1 MILAEASETDLVDA
15 AKAGDTTSFGELV
28 RRHAPRLLSLAQQ
41 LVGPAVAEDVVQEAM
56 INAWRGLPAFEGRS
70 AFGTWLH
77 RITVNAALRQRRRHQ
92 PAAVETEPL
101 ELLERWADPEYS
113 VDPELVALRNSRAE
127 TLRAVLDQ
135 LPDGYRVA
143 LILHDAEGLSASE
156 LAELTGIPL
165 GTAKSNIRRGR
176 MALVSLLA
184 AGDAQGSGE
193 AEEAR

>member
-1 MILAEASETDLVDA
+1 MVAADSETDLVNA
-15 AKAGDTTSFGELV
+15 AKAGDTASFGELV
-28 RRHAPRLLSLAQQ
+28 RREAPRLLRVAQQ
-41 LVGPAVAEDVVQEAM
+41 LVGPEAAEDVVQEAM
-56 INAWRGLPAFEGRS
+56 INAWRGLQSFEGRS

-77 RITVNAALRQRRRHQ
+77 RITVNAALRSRRRRH
-92 PAAVETEPL
+92 PAAADVEPL
-101 ELLERWADPEYS
+101 ALLERWADPEYR
-113 VDPELVALRNSRAE
+113 VDPELVAVRNSQAE

-135 LPDGYRVA
+135 LPEGYRLA

-184 AGDAQGSGE
+184 AGGTGRDAETE
-193 AEEAR
+193 ATR